1 MKLKDIGEFGFIE
14 RIRPDCIIRPE
25 HIVKAIGDDA
35 AVFKTESDRCML
47 LTTDMLVERVHF
59 IRKATSPFNLGRKSM
74 AVNLSD
80 IAAMGGNASDAFVNI
95 AVPDT
100 VDLDFLEEVYRGI
113 KHSAAEFAI
122 NILGGDTTGSR
133 KDLVINVAVI
143 GYVAA
148 DEVLLRSGAKIGDVL
163 FSTGY
168 LGNSRAGLHL
178 LQNASEGDGFEELVQ
193 AHCLPRPHLNEG
205 RFLATQPQVH
215 AAIDVSDGLSS
226 DLGHIIRES
235 AAGARIYADRLPIS
249 DQLKTFCSRFGYDP
263 IQYALAG
270 GEDYT
275 LLCTVDPRHAEA
287 IAADFRQQFG
297 RPLFELGEITDS
309 GRIEWVDA
317 AGGIHPIEPTGWN
330 HFKA

>member
-14 RIRPDCIIRPE
+14 RIRPDCIVRPE

-35 AVFKTESDRCML
+35 AVFKTESDRLML

-59 IRKATSPFNLGRKSM
+59 IRKATSPFNLGRKSL

-80 IAAMGGNASDAFVNI
+80 IAAMGGSASDAFVNI

-113 KHSAAEFAI
+113 KHSAAEFAV

-148 DEVLLRSGAKIGDVL
+148 DEVLLRSGAKIGDVV

-178 LQNASEGDGFEELVQ
+178 LQNASERDGLEELVQ

-235 AAGARIYADRLPIS
+235 AAGARIYGDRLPIS
-249 DQLKTFCSRFGYDP
+249 DHLKTFCSRFGYDP

-287 IAADFRQQFG
+287 IAADFRQQFD
-297 RPLFELGEITDS
+297 RPLFALGEITDS

-317 AGGIHPIEPTGWN
+317 AGGIHPIESTGWN
-330 HFKA
+330 HFRA